1 MQHIIIIQIKW
12 YQGNVQKCFDGL
24 IIAHNE
30 KQINLNKPIKA
41 NKRFQR
47 SIKYANENKI
57 TNV

>member
-30 KQINLNKPIKA
+30 KQINPNKPTKQIRDSKD
-41 NKRFQR
+41 Q
-47 SIKYANENKI
+47 
-57 TNV
+57 

>member
-30 KQINLNKPIKA
+30 KQINPNNPTKA
-41 NKRFQR
+41 NKGFRR
-47 SIKYANENKI
+47 SIKHVKYHKI